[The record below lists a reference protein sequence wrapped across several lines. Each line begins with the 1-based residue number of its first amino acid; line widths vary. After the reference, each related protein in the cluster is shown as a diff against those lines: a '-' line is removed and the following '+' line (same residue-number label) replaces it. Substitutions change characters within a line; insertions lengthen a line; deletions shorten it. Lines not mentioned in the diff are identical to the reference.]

1 MLSSL
6 PRSYRRLLA
15 LVASVPVLLFLLG
28 VGYRFGMVHL
38 EGIDRSLADSV
49 AWAAETLTTT
59 GYGRDE
65 SWTHPVMQGY
75 VVLVQFLGVFFL
87 FLIFPIFF
95 IPFIEE
101 RFEARLARRLPDL
114 SGEVLIYHSGPA
126 VTSFVADL
134 AREGVPVVF
143 FEEEEATARRL
154 RERYPYVVLGDL
166 REEEPDL
173 RNLSDARGIILNGED
188 DQNAAMALGARAQ
201 GYEGPIIAMVRNPE
215 RRPPLLRAGATA
227 AFTPGHLLAAALAS
241 RASNRIGP
249 RVAGIHHLGLHLDVA
264 ELRVDP
270 GSPLI
275 GQSIAEARIR
285 ETTGTTLVALWESGE
300 LIPQPTPEMRF
311 RSGTV
316 LIGVGPEAG
325 LALLGKLAVPV
336 PRSGA
341 FVVIGAGDVGV
352 KVAEFLLDAGERVL
366 IVGPKAQPGVDVVGD
381 HLSFDVLMRAGIREA
396 QGIIIALEDDSASL
410 FAVAVV
416 RNLAPEK
423 MIFVAARRVEN
434 ISRIHRAGADFAL
447 SVSQVA
453 GKLLSFHLLGKES
466 VDLEVEVTL
475 VAAAAGSLAGKPLVT
490 KRIREETGCAVVA
503 IERGEDVI
511 VEFHG
516 GFEILPDD
524 VLYLSGSH
532 EAVAKFFKTY
542 PGSRR

>member
-15 LVASVPVLLFLLG
+15 LIASVPVLLFLLG

-65 SWTHPVMQGY
+65 SWTHPAMQGY
-75 VVLVQFLGVFFL
+75 VMLVQFLGVFFL

-143 FEEEEATARRL
+143 FEEDEATARRL
-154 RERYPYVVLGDL
+154 RERHPYVVLGDL

-285 ETTGTTLVALWESGE
+285 ETTGATLVALWESGE

-352 KVAEFLLDAGERVL
+352 KVAEFLLDAGERVI
-366 IVGPKAQPGVDVVGD
+366 IVGPEAQPGVDVVGD

-475 VAAAAGSLAGKPLVT
+475 VAAAAGTLAGKPLVT

-542 PGSRR
+542 PGSKR

>member
-15 LVASVPVLLFLLG
+15 LIASVPVLLLLLG
-28 VGYRFGMVHL
+28 VGYRLGMVHL
-38 EGIDRSLADSV
+38 EGIDRSLADSL

-75 VVLVQFLGVFFL
+75 VILVQFLGVFFL

-134 AREGVPVVF
+134 TREGVPVVF
-143 FEEEEATARRL
+143 FEEDEATARRL
-154 RERYPYVVLGDL
+154 RERHPYVVLGDL

-173 RNLSDARGIILNGED
+173 RNLGDARGIILNGED

-352 KVAEFLLDAGERVL
+352 KVAEFLLDAGERVI
-366 IVGPKAQPGVDVVGD
+366 IVGPEAQPGVDVVGD

-396 QGIIIALEDDSASL
+396 QGIIIALEEDSASL

-475 VAAAAGSLAGKPLVT
+475 VAAAAGNLAGKPLVT

-516 GFEILPDD
+516 GFAILPDD

-532 EAVAKFFKTY
+532 EAVGKFFKTY
-542 PGSRR
+542 PGSKR